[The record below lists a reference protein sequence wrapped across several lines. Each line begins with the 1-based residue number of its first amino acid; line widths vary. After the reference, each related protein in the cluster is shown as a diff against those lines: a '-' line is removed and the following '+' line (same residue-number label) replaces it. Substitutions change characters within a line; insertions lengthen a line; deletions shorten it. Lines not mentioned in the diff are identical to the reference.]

1 MTQTDLIALLFRA
14 SQAEFG
20 ILLRV
25 SDPRRAI
32 AAFARARESHPD
44 AELPPTALRALAEH
58 TEGNLVILSRGGQEA
73 LRAAVARSGDDTT
86 PQEELF

>member
-1 MTQTDLIALLFRA
+1 MTQTDLVALLFRA

-25 SDPRRAI
+25 SDPGRAI

-44 AELPPTALRALAEH
+44 AELPPTALRALASH
-58 TEGNLVILSRGGQEA
+58 PEGNLVILSRGGQEA
-73 LRAAVARSGDDTT
+73 LRAAARRGGGDAT
-86 PQEELF
+86 PQEEHF

>member
-1 MTQTDLIALLFRA
+1 MTQSDLVQLLFRA

-20 ILLRV
+20 VLLRV

-44 AELPPTALRALAEH
+44 AELPPTSLRALAEH
-58 TEGNLVILSRGGQEA
+58 PEGNLVILSAGGVAA
-73 LRAAVARSGDDTT
+73 LRAGGAAQ
-86 PQEELF
+86 QEELF